1 LAPFAFAAGINPPD
15 QLRRAGGYVHRIRD
29 GEKAGDLPVQLPIK
43 YEMIINVKTARA
55 FGFTPPSS
63 LLACAEVIE

>member
-1 LAPFAFAAGINPPD
+1 M
-15 QLRRAGGYVHRIRD
+15 HRIRD
-29 GEKAGDLPVQLPIK
+29 GEKAGDLPVQLPMK

-55 FGFTPPSS
+55 FGLTPPSS